1 MARNNKILLRKSTAT
16 VTPAPTAGNLDSG
29 ELALNYGA
37 TIKKLYFKDDGGV
50 VREFIDS
57 VQVQTKAD
65 AAQIA
70 AEGNATALAIALG

>member
-1 MARNNKILLRKSTAT
+1 MPRNNKILFRRKGDAT
-16 VTPAPTAGNLDSG
+16 GAPSAGDLEYG
-29 ELALNYGA
+29 ELVLNYNSGS
-37 TIKKLYFKDDGGV
+37 KKIYFKDSGDA

-65 AAQIA
+65 AAQSA